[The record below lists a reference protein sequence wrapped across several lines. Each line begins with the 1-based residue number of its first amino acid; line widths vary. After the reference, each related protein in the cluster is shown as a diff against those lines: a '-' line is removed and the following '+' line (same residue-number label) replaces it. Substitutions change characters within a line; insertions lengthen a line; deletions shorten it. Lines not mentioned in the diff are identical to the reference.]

1 MRIRHIPILLAIVV
15 ALAAANAVSAHA
27 NLMRSD
33 PPANSVQATAPA
45 QVTITFTEPIEPGFS
60 TITVLFEDGS
70 KADRGDSLVS
80 PADGTQLSVSLAD
93 SREGTY
99 LVSWR
104 VLSAVDGHVTAGSF
118 VFSVGQPIDRS
129 LGASGE
135 RGAVTSPLDMLARAL
150 NYMGQALIAGAMLFR
165 WLVWRP
171 ALKSAELGQEV
182 DERGA
187 RRTRLL
193 VYASLGLAAA
203 GTLLTLIAQSSL
215 AGATLAGWLST
226 RVGRIWIGRAA
237 TLLALG
243 ILSDEIAATGRLPN
257 APIGGKRLPAMALNI
272 ALLWLGL
279 QLLLTTSLTSHSASI
294 TAPPIIPVA
303 ADWLHLIGTAV
314 WAGGLAQMAFVV
326 PAIAKT
332 LDDEDRAWLW
342 LRTVVY
348 FSTVAAAA
356 LGVLLVTGAYMSML
370 HVGDWAALLSTA
382 YGRALLLKVALA
394 GAAMLLGA
402 FNLFVVKPRLDHAV
416 EQMAS
421 ESTRALHRR
430 FRRIVAVE
438 ALFALAALAAAGAL
452 TNLPRSR
459 DPQPVAAGGR
469 LELAA
474 RAEDLDA
481 TLTID
486 PALEGDNTYALR
498 LRRAGGGETVTDA
511 EQVTLSFTYLARSLG
526 AASAEA
532 ALAPDGEYAA
542 SGAFLSL
549 PGDWQIEAAVRRPG
563 AFDAFAAFRVKVGLD
578 GRITA
583 AGEQT
588 LVESAARWLSI
599 YGLAFGGFVAIAL
612 GVVWLAIGA
621 RAARNLPSLALL
633 AIPSIIALPIGALSV
648 YTFFKE
654 ATPGLTLTN
663 PYLPDEQ
670 SLAIGQQVFE
680 EDCVTCHGSAGR
692 GDGPS
697 ASGLSVPPADFGSGH
712 LDIHT
717 DGDVFYW
724 IQNGLPRVDS
734 PMPAFKGELTED
746 ETWHLVNY
754 VRRLRNLA
762 ADARASAPQPAA
774 APPALQPYTAPSFV
788 APPEAAG
795 ATVQPPTPSASG
807 DPAALER
814 LARADAAMNALQSMV
829 EKQSLQD
836 DAGNRLDVVFVYGA
850 SDRMRYNVVN
860 GATALQIGPDDY
872 QLAPDG
878 AWIKNQRAIPFE
890 WPKFN
895 YSTIAEEARIEGEEQ
910 VGGSLATVVAF
921 RYGGYD
927 FRVWIE
933 QKSERIVKLAMDAP
947 NHHMESVYEEFDS
960 APAIEPPAP

>member
-1 MRIRHIPILLAIVV
+1 MRSRHIPILLAIVIALMATSA
-15 ALAAANAVSAHA
+15 ALAHA
-27 NLMRSD
+27 SLMRSD

-45 QVTITFTEPIEPGFS
+45 QVTVWFTEPIEPGFS

-70 KADRGDSLVS
+70 KADRGDSLMS
-80 PADGTQLSVSLAD
+80 PSDSTQLSVSLAD
-93 SREGTY
+93 SSEGTY
-99 LVSWR
+99 LASWR
-104 VLSAVDGHVTAGSF
+104 VLSAVDGHITAGSF
-118 VFSVGQPIDRS
+118 VYSVGKAITRPA
-129 LGASGE
+129 GAAAG
-135 RGAVTSPLDMLARAL
+135 GAVTSPLGSLARAL
-150 NYMGQALIAGAMLFR
+150 NYVGQALLVGAMLFR

-171 ALKSAELGQEV
+171 ALKSAEMGEEV
-182 DERGA
+182 GERAA
-187 RRTRLL
+187 RRTRLV
-193 VYASLGLAAA
+193 VYAALGLAAA
-203 GTLLTLIAQSSL
+203 GMLLALLAQPAL
-215 AGATLAGWLST
+215 AGATITGWLST

-243 ILSDEIAATGRLPN
+243 ILSDEVATAGRPQ
-257 APIGGKRLPAMALNI
+257 PGKRLSTVALNV
-272 ALLWLGL
+272 AVLWLGL

-294 TAPPIIPVA
+294 TASPFVPVM

-326 PAIAKT
+326 PAVAKT
-332 LDDEDRAWLW
+332 LGDEDRAWLW
-342 LRTVVY
+342 LRAVVY

-402 FNLFVVKPRLDHAV
+402 FNLFIIKPRLDRAV
-416 EQMAS
+416 EQTAA

-438 ALFALAALAAAGAL
+438 AAFALAVLAAAGIL
-452 TNLPRSR
+452 TNLPRAK
-459 DPQPVAAGGR
+459 DPQPVSAGGP

-481 TLTID
+481 TLRID
-486 PALEGDNTYALR
+486 PALEGDNAYALR
-498 LRRAGGGETVTDA
+498 LQRAGSGEAVTDA
-511 EQVTLSFTYLARSLG
+511 EQVTLRFTYLARSLG

-532 ALAPDGEYAA
+532 TLTPDGAYAA

-563 AFDAFAAFRVKVGLD
+563 EFDAFVAYRVKVGLD

-583 AGEQT
+583 AGEPT
-588 LVESAARWLSI
+588 LVESMARWLSI
-599 YGLAFGGFVAIAL
+599 YGLAFGGFAAMAL

-621 RAARNLPSLALL
+621 KASRNLLSLALL

-670 SLAIGQQVFE
+670 SLAAGQQLFE
-680 EDCVTCHGSAGR
+680 AKCAACHGSAGR
-692 GDGPS
+692 GNGPQ
-697 ASGLSVPPADFGSGH
+697 AGGLSVRPADFGSGH

-724 IQNGLPRVDS
+724 IQNGLPRADS
-734 PMPAFKGELTED
+734 PMPTFKETLTEED
-746 ETWHLVNY
+746 TWHLVNY

-762 ADARASAPQPAA
+762 GAAQPGGRQPVP
-774 APPALQPYTAPSFV
+774 APPAIQPYASPSFV
-788 APPEAAG
+788 APPEAAPG
-795 ATVQPPTPSASG
+795 ATLQRPTPSTSG

-814 LARADAAMNALQSMV
+814 LARADAAMNALRSMV

-836 DAGNRLDVVFVYGA
+836 DAGNRLDFVFTYNA
-850 SDRMRYNVVN
+850 PDRMRYNIVN
-860 GATALQIGPDDY
+860 GATAVQIGSDDY

-878 AWIKNQRAIPFE
+878 AWIKNRRAIPFK
-890 WPKFN
+890 WPRFN
-895 YSTIAEEARIEGEEQ
+895 YGSIAGEARIEGEERI
-910 VGGSLATVVAF
+910 GGSAATVVAF
-921 RYGGYD
+921 WYEGFD
-927 FRVWIE
+927 FRAWID
-933 QKSERIVKLAMDAP
+933 QKTERIVKLAMDAP
-947 NHHMESVYEEFDS
+947 NHHMESVYGEFDS
-960 APAIEPPAP
+960 APTIESPAP